1 MRRYIAAVAVGA
13 ALALAGCGSD
23 TPEGGDTSPGGEVSA
38 EANACARFTE
48 LSNEWAPQY
57 GSEIAAALSAEA
69 AGDEDRKDTA
79 VLIVKQLYA
88 DWAGGLRTEA
98 GAVSEA
104 ELSGA
109 LNRMADGIDEIADGI
124 ETFEDVQASPQLLEE
139 GAVAEAGTEIA
150 QLCAG

>member
-1 MRRYIAAVAVGA
+1 MRRYLAAVAFGA
-13 ALALAGCGSD
+13 VLAVAGCGSD
-23 TPEGGDTSPGGEVSA
+23 TPEGGETSA

-48 LSNEWAPQY
+48 LSNDWAPQY
-57 GSEIAAALSAEA
+57 GGEIAAALSAEA
-69 AGDEDRKDTA
+69 AGDDGRKETA
-79 VLIVKQLYA
+79 ILIVKQLYA

-98 GAVSEA
+98 GNVSDA

-109 LNRMADGIDEIADGI
+109 LNRMADGIMGIADEI
-124 ETFEDVQASPQLLEE
+124 ETFEDVQASPQQLED